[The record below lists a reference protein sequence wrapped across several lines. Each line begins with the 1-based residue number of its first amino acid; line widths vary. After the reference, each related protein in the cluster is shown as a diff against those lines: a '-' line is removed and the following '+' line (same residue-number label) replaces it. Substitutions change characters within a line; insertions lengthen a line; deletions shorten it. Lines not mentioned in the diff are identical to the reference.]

1 MEEWRRRKEGR
12 SGEGRE
18 ERAGK
23 SSKDCESRSSFFFFF
38 FRGLGIGDEKKKKA
52 VVLCVWGWEK
62 TGGKKRKIQKIKK

>member
-38 FRGLGIGDEKKKKA
+38 RGLGIGDEKKKRLSYFVCGDGRKRGA
-52 VVLCVWGWEK
+52 KKEK
-62 TGGKKRKIQKIKK
+62 SKK